1 MTRPF
6 QPASPRLR
14 LAGPVVY
21 SDQRAKPVG
30 SGQNLDVGGTV
41 ASHTE
46 ALSAAGV
53 EMLDAFIIEK
63 IRKEQESRY
72 RRQRIQIEIPR
83 DRRYPEQPERQESDE
98 EPERGVVIID
108 FSV

>member
-6 QPASPRLR
+6 QPTSPGLQP
-14 LAGPVVY
+14 AGPVVY
-21 SDQRAKPVG
+21 SEQLAEPLG
-30 SGQNLDVGGTV
+30 SGQNLD
-41 ASHTE
+41 ASSGE
-46 ALSAAGV
+46 ALRAAGV

-63 IRKEQESRY
+63 IRREQESRY

-83 DRRYPEQPERQESDE
+83 DRRYPEQPERPESDE
-98 EPERGVVIID
+98 EPDRGVVIID